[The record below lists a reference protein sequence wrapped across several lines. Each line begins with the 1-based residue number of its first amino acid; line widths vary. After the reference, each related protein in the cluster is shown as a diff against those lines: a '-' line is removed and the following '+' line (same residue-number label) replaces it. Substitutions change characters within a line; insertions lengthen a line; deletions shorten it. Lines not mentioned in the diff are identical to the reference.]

1 MDLLNDR
8 RAKRSSVKQVWP
20 PNFGGYIWDHE
31 MDGDQCRRPQQME
44 FWRLSELKKVLQSVW
59 WNVKELLAPGVVGS
73 NVS

>member
-1 MDLLNDR
+1 MDD
-8 RAKRSSVKQVWP
+8 
-20 PNFGGYIWDHE
+20 
-31 MDGDQCRRPQQME
+31 DQCRRPQQME